1 MDNFF
6 FHCHLG
12 LIFQQQSTHFF
23 KKSRQACSKM
33 AMKAASSAA
42 IYF

>member
-6 FHCHLG
+6 FHCQG

-42 IYF
+42 AIYF